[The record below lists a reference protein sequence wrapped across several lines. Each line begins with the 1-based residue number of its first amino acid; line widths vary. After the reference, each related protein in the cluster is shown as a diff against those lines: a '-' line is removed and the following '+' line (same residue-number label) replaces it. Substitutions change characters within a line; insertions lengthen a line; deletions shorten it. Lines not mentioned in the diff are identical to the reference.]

1 MTLAILI
8 IVIVAIVAN
17 SRSGRRH
24 QPQQLQPSFELE
36 RDLSAQ
42 ADRIALLEHEVERLR
57 DQADFT
63 EKLLTERSSD
73 SGE

>member
-42 ADRIALLEHEVERLR
+42 ADRIAL
-57 DQADFT
+57 QADFT